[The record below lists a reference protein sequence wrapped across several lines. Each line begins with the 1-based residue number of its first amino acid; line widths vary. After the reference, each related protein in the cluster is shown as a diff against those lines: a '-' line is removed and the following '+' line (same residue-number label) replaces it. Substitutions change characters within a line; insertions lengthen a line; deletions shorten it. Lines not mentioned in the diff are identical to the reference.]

1 MESKKFSGWKQ
12 LLMISIITGLTAQ
25 YGGAAVSLSNTVMQN
40 GAQVAMTAT
49 AFGLGSTVYSLMQ
62 GPRRFSSEPGL
73 ISRAPERYS

>member
-62 GPRRFSSEPGL
+62 GPPQIL
-73 ISRAPERYS
+73 IGAWIKMIA